1 MRQYELV
8 GIVRPDLEPDA
19 VQAVVERI
27 GRRVAEAGGTVDVVD
42 VWGKRRLAYAIG
54 RYREGIYFLLRF
66 TVPKEAVPEL
76 KRLTRIMDEVMRALI
91 VVAEGPLPTPKAAP
105 ERGTEP
111 ARAGEPARVGEPGRA
126 GAGRGTEPSRAAETA
141 GPAGEAVRPPA

>member
-91 VVAEGPLPTPKAAP
+91 VVAQGPLPAPKAAP

-111 ARAGEPARVGEPGRA
+111 ARAGEPGRA

-141 GPAGEAVRPPA
+141 EPAGEAVRPPA